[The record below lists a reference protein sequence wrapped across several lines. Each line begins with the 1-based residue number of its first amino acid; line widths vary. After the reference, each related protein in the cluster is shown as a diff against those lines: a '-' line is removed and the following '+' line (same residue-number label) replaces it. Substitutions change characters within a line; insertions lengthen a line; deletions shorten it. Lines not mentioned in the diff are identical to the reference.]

1 MSYTFNLD
9 HTLAIADIH
18 DMITIDI
25 TPVTQCVTT
34 GADVE
39 INGHLNFTGSY
50 LTPELEEESFSG
62 TIPLDITLPY
72 NGSNP
77 EVRPEVIS
85 FDYQVENKKAL
96 ILNLEIKLLG
106 YNEEDMR
113 SSVMDAWV
121 DPISSEP
128 VYEEAIIEPFDMTV
142 LQEAT
147 LPKAKELHI
156 KEDIVAD
163 DETVVTNVECDEQD
177 VDELQEEI
185 LYSPLVELNEERFEI
200 EEIDFDTPTTS
211 VKEFRDEVM
220 EQPRLTESAAALM
233 DELFAMKR
241 GTAFKEEMQAQDEHP
256 VNTSVNEEHEL
267 VNDKGTHFI
276 DSVARGFAD
285 GSTTIKMIY
294 INQDSLTLTG
304 VLEQYK
310 AAIEDVWNLD
320 RLANELAAGE
330 CVMLRY
336 DRSI

>member
-1 MSYTFNLD
+1 
-9 HTLAIADIH
+9 
-18 DMITIDI
+18 
-25 TPVTQCVTT
+25 
-34 GADVE
+34 
-39 INGHLNFTGSY
+39 
-50 LTPELEEESFSG
+50 
-62 TIPLDITLPY
+62 
-72 NGSNP
+72 
-77 EVRPEVIS
+77 VRPEVIS